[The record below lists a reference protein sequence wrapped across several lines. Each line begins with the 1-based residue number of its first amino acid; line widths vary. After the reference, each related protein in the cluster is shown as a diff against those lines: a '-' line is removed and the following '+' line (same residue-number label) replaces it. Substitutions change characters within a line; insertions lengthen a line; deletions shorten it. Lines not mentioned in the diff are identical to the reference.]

1 MSAARRVWRSWP
13 ICRTTPRSW
22 RRLVGQISGKP
33 NLSWDAVNVPMI
45 RHWVEAM
52 GDENPVYLSD
62 EAAQAAGYDELIAP
76 PSMLQA
82 WIMRGLKVSN
92 DIEAARAAG
101 ASQGNGP
108 NERMMALLDDEGLT
122 SVVATN
128 CDQTYVRP
136 LVVGDRVL
144 VQSVISSISD
154 PKRTA
159 LGTGRFV
166 TTRLE
171 LRRRARVVRRA
182 MPRR

>member
-1 MSAARRVWRSWP
+1 MSP
-13 ICRTTPRSW
+13 PPRLEELADLPDHSEELAG
-22 RRLVGQISGKP
+22 LVGQISGKP

-128 CDQTYVRP
+128 CDQTLCAAVGGGGP
-136 LVVGDRVL
+136 GAGAVGDL
-144 VQSVISSISD
+144 VDQRSQANG
-154 PKRTA
+154 PGHRA
-159 LGTGRFV
+159 LCHD
-166 TTRLE
+166 
-171 LRRRARVVRRA
+171 AA
-182 MPRR
+182 